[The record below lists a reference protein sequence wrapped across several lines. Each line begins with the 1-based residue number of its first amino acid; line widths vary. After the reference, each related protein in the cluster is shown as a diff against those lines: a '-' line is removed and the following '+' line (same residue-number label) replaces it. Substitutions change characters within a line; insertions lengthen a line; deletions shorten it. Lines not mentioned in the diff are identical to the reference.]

1 MIRINLLPIR
11 AFKRRENIRL
21 QISSFLLS
29 LVLVLLVLGFFWFGR
44 SQALDDQLVKKAK
57 VKQDWDNQ
65 IKKEVILNT
74 QKETMKVLEKRI
86 SLIINL
92 IIQRSGP
99 VRLLD
104 EVIKSTPDN
113 EIWLTELSQ
122 QAEKIKVTRMVQ
134 AGSGKRP
141 AKQAKKKQAG
151 TTTASRK
158 AQVKEK
164 ITKKTAS
171 AKKKARMVSKTEDIV
186 VDVLSLKGVAKD
198 NQALALYIEALES
211 SPILDQVQLVNSRQT
226 LINNLRL
233 KRFALKCRINYLAA
247 ENTADT
253 QKGAKVVGG
262 RGK

>member
-29 LVLVLLVLGFFWFGR
+29 LVLVLLVLGFFWFDR
-44 SQALDDQLVKKAK
+44 SQALDEQLVIKAS
-57 VKQDWDNQ
+57 VKRSWERQME
-65 IKKEVILNT
+65 KEGILNI
-74 QKETMKVLEKRI
+74 QKETMKVLEQRI
-86 SLIINL
+86 SLIIKL
-92 IIQRSGP
+92 IVQRSGP

-104 EVIKSTPDN
+104 EVIKSTPEN

-122 QAEKIKVTRMVQ
+122 QAEKIKVTRIVP
-134 AGSGKRP
+134 AGSGKKP
-141 AKQAKKKQAG
+141 AKSAKKKQAG
-151 TTTASRK
+151 IRTASRK

-164 ITKKTAS
+164 ITKKTADTQ
-171 AKKKARMVSKTEDIV
+171 KKTRMVSKTEDMV

-211 SPILDQVQLVNSRQT
+211 SPILHQVQLVNSKQT
-226 LINNLRL
+226 MINNLRL
-233 KRFALKCRINYLAA
+233 KKFALKCRIDYLAD
-247 ENTADT
+247 EKTVDT
-253 QKGAKVVGG
+253 QKRTKVSGG